1 MIKMGAK
8 RSRTTK
14 EISPISCDSGLK
26 SSAIIASGVI
36 VASSED
42 LLIQIMLLVPIKTLM
57 GFKSVSKQWLSL
69 ITDPRFIHLRYP
81 LPPSASALF
90 FRSSSCSSNPDY
102 QFISLDITEVS
113 PIPFKTLNF
122 TRDPLSSGISVLQSC
137 NGLLL
142 CASHQ
147 AREFNRRYYV
157 YNPTTSQ
164 FATLPKIR
172 REYSK
177 HVLGMS
183 LAFDSLK
190 SPSYKVVC
198 VRTSGKL
205 LQIEIYSSETQLW
218 RVSAEPF
225 TAPKYMEFRNSRF
238 WNGSVHWWN
247 NSFHNNTW
255 RDDPYSLYFKVDEE
269 KVEQLSMPVKHKRT
283 VQMHVYEWV
292 ETYLVAFYLGEFEGH
307 WHLIEVD
314 YDFTSLFDVYEMAID
329 HSWWFVKY
337 QVDLSAIYSVFPE
350 IIKNNRYGY
359 AFNIISLVRRGREE
373 DDESFLVLEIPGGK
387 IVHYNLVD
395 KTVKKLWEYAPIGY
409 KFYNDDGLR
418 YCRALPYIESLACV

>member
-1 MIKMGAK
+1 MGAK

-14 EISPISCDSGLK
+14 QISPISCDSGLK
-26 SSAIIASGVI
+26 SSAIIASAVI

-42 LLIQIMLLVPIKTLM
+42 LLIQILLLVPIKTLM
-57 GFKSVSKQWLSL
+57 GFNSVSKQWLSL
-69 ITDPRFIHLRYP
+69 ITDPRFIRLRYP

-164 FATLPKIR
+164 FATLPRIR

-218 RVSAEPF
+218 RVSGEPF
-225 TAPKYMEFRNSRF
+225 TAPKYMEFGNSRF
-238 WNGSVHWWN
+238 WN
-247 NSFHNNTW
+247 
-255 RDDPYSLYFKVDEE
+255 
-269 KVEQLSMPVKHKRT
+269 
-283 VQMHVYEWV
+283 
-292 ETYLVAFYLGEFEGH
+292 AFYLGEFEGH
-307 WHLIEVD
+307 WHLIEVNS
-314 YDFTSLFDVYEMAID
+314 DFTSLFDVYEMAID

-337 QVDLSAIYSVFPE
+337 QVDLSAISSVFPE

-359 AFNIISLVRRGREE
+359 AFNIISLGRRGREE

>member
-14 EISPISCDSGLK
+14 QLSPISCDSEVK
-26 SSAIIASGVI
+26 SSPTIASAVK

-42 LLIQIMLLVPIKTLM
+42 LLIQILLLVPIKTLM
-57 GFKSVSKQWLSL
+57 GFKSVSKQWLYL
-69 ITDPRFIHLRYP
+69 ITDPRFIRLRYP

-90 FRSSSCSSNPDY
+90 FPSSFCRSNPDY
-102 QFISLDITEVS
+102 QFIPLDISEVS
-113 PIPFKTLNF
+113 PTPFKTLNF
-122 TRDPLSSGISVLQSC
+122 TRDPLGSGISVLQSC

-157 YNPTTSQ
+157 YNPTTRQ

-177 HVLGMS
+177 NVLGMS
-183 LAFDSLK
+183 LAFDPSK

-198 VRTSGKL
+198 VRTFGKL
-205 LQIEIYSSETQLW
+205 KQIEIYSSETQLW
-218 RVSAEPF
+218 RVSGEPF
-225 TAPKYMEFRNSRF
+225 TAPKYMEFGNSRF

-255 RDDPYSLYFKVDEE
+255 RDEPYSLYFKVDEE
-269 KVEQLSMPVKHKRT
+269 RVEQLPMPVKHISR
-283 VQMHVYEWV
+283 VQM
-292 ETYLVAFYLGEFEGH
+292 YLVAFYLGESEGH
-307 WHLIEVD
+307 WHLIEVNS
-314 YDFTSLFDVYEMAID
+314 DFTSLFDVYEMAID
-329 HSWWFVKY
+329 HSGWFVKY
-337 QVDLSAIYSVFPE
+337 QVDLSAISSVFPE

-359 AFNIISLVRRGREE
+359 AFNIISLVRRGKEE

-387 IVHYNLVD
+387 FVRYNLMD
-395 KTVKKLWEYAPIGY
+395 KSVKKLWESAPIGY
-409 KFYNDDGLR
+409 KFYNEDGLK
-418 YCRALPYIESLACV
+418 YGRALPYIESLACV